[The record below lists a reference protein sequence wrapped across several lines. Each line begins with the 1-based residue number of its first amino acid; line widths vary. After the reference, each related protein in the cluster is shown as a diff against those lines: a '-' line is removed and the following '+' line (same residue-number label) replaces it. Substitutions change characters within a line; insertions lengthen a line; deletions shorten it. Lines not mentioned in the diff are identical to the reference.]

1 MLSEKIAQLNSAI
14 DGVSANLRSDED
26 KIESA
31 VISEEI
37 GASN

>member
-1 MLSEKIAQLNSAI
+1 MLSEKIAELNSAI
-14 DGVSANLRSDED
+14 DGVSGQLRPD
-26 KIESA
+26 KDQNESA